1 MLTIKF
7 TNLEKDLLYNQ
18 FVDLKILNEM
28 GIPEGHW
35 KKESSLRLMK
45 VVPNVKS
52 M

>member
-1 MLTIKF
+1 MLTI
-7 TNLEKDLLYNQ
+7 NLTDFKKDLLYDQ

-35 KKESSLRLMK
+35 KKQSSIRMME
-45 VVPNVKS
+45 VVPNIKS